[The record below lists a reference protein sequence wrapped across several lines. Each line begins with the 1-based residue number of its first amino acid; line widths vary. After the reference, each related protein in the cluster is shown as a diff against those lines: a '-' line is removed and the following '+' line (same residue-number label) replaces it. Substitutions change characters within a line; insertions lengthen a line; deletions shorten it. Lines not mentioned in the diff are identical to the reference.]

1 MYTHAAVAAAD
12 AMVMMAIAA
21 DATTADAVMET
32 AVAVATKMK

>member
-1 MYTHAAVAAAD
+1 MYTLAVVAAAD
-12 AMVMMAIAA
+12 ATMAIAA